1 MRVSAMMETMKRWQD
16 EYLKFMARIE
26 EPVVR
31 FTEEASEQ
39 VAEYVPERP
48 EWRFLAELPTVTEFV
63 ESQLKFRRRV
73 VDEQAAFVRRMM
85 KAMHPALVKIDHK
98 APAKKV
104 APKAAPARRVAVK
117 AS

>member
-1 MRVSAMMETMKRWQD
+1 MMMTMKRWQD
-16 EYLKFMARIE
+16 EYLKLMARIE

-48 EWRFLAELPTVTEFV
+48 EWKFLAELPTVTEFV

-85 KAMHPALVKIDHK
+85 KAMQPALEKIDHK
-98 APAKKV
+98 APKKV
-104 APKAAPARRVAVK
+104 APKAAPTRRTAAK

>member
-1 MRVSAMMETMKRWQD
+1 MRVSAMMMTMKRWQD
-16 EYLKFMARIE
+16 EYLKLMARLE
-26 EPVVR
+26 EPVIR

-48 EWRFLAELPTVTEFV
+48 QWKFLAELPTVTEFV

-85 KAMHPALVKIDHK
+85 KAMHPALAKIDHK
-98 APAKKV
+98 APAKK
-104 APKAAPARRVAVK
+104 AAPARRVAPK